1 MHLKV
6 RTRLNGSVCAYW
18 NIFLSNHIHIPDRA
32 LKGVGHCTVPYT
44 LSYPLDFSH
53 DITRSQPLFSG
64 MYGSI

>member
-32 LKGVGHCTVPYT
+32 VKGGGGGGTV
-44 LSYPLDFSH
+44 
-53 DITRSQPLFSG
+53 LFL
-64 MYGSI
+64 IH